1 MRSKEE
7 EKEGEEMTPAEHDAI
22 ATANMVVLPGFFAT
36 IEEKTVGSSTEYAAK
51 FLQLNN
57 KAVA

>member
-7 EKEGEEMTPAEHDAI
+7 EKEGEEMTPAEYDAI
-22 ATANMVVLPGFFAT
+22 ATANMVVLPGFFTT
-36 IEEKTVGSSTEYAAK
+36 IEEKTVGSATGYAAK

>member
-1 MRSKEE
+1 
-7 EKEGEEMTPAEHDAI
+7 MTPAEQDAI
-22 ATANMVVLPGFFAT
+22 SVANVVVLPGFFTT
-36 IEEKTVGSSTEYAAK
+36 IEEKTVGSSTAYAAK

>member
-7 EKEGEEMTPAEHDAI
+7 KKEGEEMTPAEQDAI
-22 ATANMVVLPGFFAT
+22 SVANVVVLPGFST
-36 IEEKTVGSSTEYAAK
+36 TEEKTVGSSMEYAAK
-51 FLQLNN
+51 FLQLNA

>member
-7 EKEGEEMTPAEHDAI
+7 EKEGEEMTPAEQDAI
-22 ATANMVVLPGFFAT
+22 SVANVVVLPGFFAT
-36 IEEKTVGSSTEYAAK
+36 IEEKTVGSSTAYAAK

>member
-7 EKEGEEMTPAEHDAI
+7 EKEGEEMTPAEYDAI
-22 ATANMVVLPGFFAT
+22 ATANMVVLPGFST
-36 IEEKTVGSSTEYAAK
+36 TEEKTVGSSTEYAAK

>member
-7 EKEGEEMTPAEHDAI
+7 EKEGEEMTPAEQDAI
-22 ATANMVVLPGFFAT
+22 SVANVVVLPGFCT
-36 IEEKTVGSSTEYAAK
+36 TEEKTIGSATEYAAK

>member
-7 EKEGEEMTPAEHDAI
+7 EKEGEEMTPAEYDAI

-36 IEEKTVGSSTEYAAK
+36 IEEKTVGSSTAYAAK

>member
-7 EKEGEEMTPAEHDAI
+7 EKEGEEMTPAEYDAI

-36 IEEKTVGSSTEYAAK
+36 IEEKTVGSSREYAAK
-51 FLQLNN
+51 FLQLN
-57 KAVA
+57 KGATA

>member
-1 MRSKEE
+1 
-7 EKEGEEMTPAEHDAI
+7 MTPAEQDAI
-22 ATANMVVLPGFFAT
+22 SVANVVVLPGFFTT
-36 IEEKTVGSSTEYAAK
+36 IEEKTVGSATDYAAK

>member
-7 EKEGEEMTPAEHDAI
+7 EKEGEEMTPAEYDAI

-36 IEEKTVGSSTEYAAK
+36 IEEKTVGSATEYAAK
-51 FLQLNN
+51 FLQLN
-57 KAVA
+57 KGATA

>member
-7 EKEGEEMTPAEHDAI
+7 EKEGEEMTPAEYDAI
-22 ATANMVVLPGFFAT
+22 ATANMVVLPGFFTT

>member
-1 MRSKEE
+1 MRSKEK
-7 EKEGEEMTPAEHDAI
+7 KEGEEMTPAEHDAI
-22 ATANMVVLPGFFAT
+22 ATANMVVVLPGFFTT
-36 IEEKTVGSSTEYAAK
+36 IEEKTVGSATEYAAK

>member
-1 MRSKEE
+1 
-7 EKEGEEMTPAEHDAI
+7 MTPAEYDAI
-22 ATANMVVLPGFFAT
+22 ATANMVVLPGFST
-36 IEEKTVGSSTEYAAK
+36 TEEKTVGSATEYAAK